1 VPVRSIPG
9 VVLVWLLVG
18 VGCQSTPVEPVET
31 PALRVG
37 VFGASMSAGY
47 GADVSLSDL
56 FDECFTVPALVLDQ
70 SSLFF
75 FMDPHSKGKIA
86 IQKLLD
92 QRVDVLIGVDYL
104 FWFGY
109 GKKTM
114 EERLRGL
121 DVGFEVLEGIECRIL
136 LGDLPDGNE
145 ATAIRDK
152 SKIPTP
158 EEILELNRKIHAW
171 ADEREHV
178 QILPLYEWHQQVI
191 RGKEVTAFGD
201 AGVLDPAV
209 VLQKDGLHPSN
220 EGMDCIVRG
229 CLHCLVHRFRVLSAS
244 DIRPQG
250 E

>member
-1 VPVRSIPG
+1 VRKLLL
-9 VVLVWLLVG
+9 VALVWLLAG
-18 VGCQSTPVEPVET
+18 VGCQSVPIEPDES

-37 VFGASMSAGY
+37 VFGASLSAGY

-56 FDECFTVPALVLDQ
+56 FDECVMVPALVLDQ

-86 IQKLLD
+86 IQKLMD

-114 EERLRGL
+114 EERLSGL
-121 DVGFEVLEGIECRIL
+121 DIGFEVLEEIECRIL
-136 LGDLPDGNE
+136 LGDLPDGND
-145 ATAIRDK
+145 ATAISDK

-158 EEILELNRKIHAW
+158 EEIRELNQKIHAW
-171 ADEREHV
+171 AAARDHV
-178 QILPLYEWHQQVI
+178 QILPLYEWHQQVL
-191 RGKEVTAFGD
+191 RGEDATAFGD
-201 AGVLDPAV
+201 SGILDPAV

-220 EGMDCIVRG
+220 EGMGCIARG
-229 CLHCLVHRFRVLSAS
+229 CLNCLVHHFRVLSVS
-244 DIRPQG
+244 DIKDQG